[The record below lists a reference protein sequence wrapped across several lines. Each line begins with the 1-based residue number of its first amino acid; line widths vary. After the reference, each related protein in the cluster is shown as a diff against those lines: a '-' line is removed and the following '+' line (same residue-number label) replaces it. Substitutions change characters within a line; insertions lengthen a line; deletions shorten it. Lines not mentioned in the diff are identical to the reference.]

1 MQIWSK
7 HTSCNYVALSQYR
20 IPGMEDHNNQRRLS
34 RQHINVIRGN
44 ILTLYVTYQG
54 ALHLPGIDDIPP
66 IDGGGGGGAR
76 DEGAIGVGGC

>member
-1 MQIWSK
+1 
-7 HTSCNYVALSQYR
+7 
-20 IPGMEDHNNQRRLS
+20 MEDHNNQRRLS